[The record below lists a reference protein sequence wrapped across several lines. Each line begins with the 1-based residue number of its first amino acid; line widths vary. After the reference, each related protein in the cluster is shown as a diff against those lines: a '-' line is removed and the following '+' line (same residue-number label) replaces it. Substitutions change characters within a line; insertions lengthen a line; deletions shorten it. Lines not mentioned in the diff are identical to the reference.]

1 MNKDPED
8 LVFEGVRHL
17 DSSKTYKDLLSDNVE
32 EQIRAI
38 LSISWNDDWYFAQD
52 VCFKYAR
59 HHNSHVRDISI
70 IGLGHVARIHGAI
83 DIDSVLVLVGDLHR
97 AGLNP
102 GSIEEMFDDIMV
114 FVARQGR
121 RAV

>member
-1 MNKDPED
+1 LINDPEN
-8 LVFEGVRHL
+8 LVFESVRAI
-17 DSSKTYKDLLSDNVE
+17 DNSKIYRDLLADDAD

-38 LSISWNDDWYFAQD
+38 LSISWDDDWYFAQD
-52 VCFKYAR
+52 VCLSYAR
-59 HHNSHVRDISI
+59 SSDPDVRNISI
-70 IGLGHVARIHGAI
+70 VGLGHVARIHGAI
-83 DIDSVLVLVGDLHR
+83 NIGSVLALVGDLRR
-97 AGLNP
+97 AGRDH